1 MEMNPLTLLRTAY
14 KIIGISLDGEIT
26 KQEVV
31 DVLKE
36 FTPDKVDEIMDEI
49 LEAFED
55 KVLTLDEV
63 KDILKLLLK

>member
-1 MEMNPLTLLRTAY
+1 MNPLTLLRTAY